1 MAMPE
6 SIGTCDNCGLCCQQL
21 LVEADAVD
29 VMREPR
35 IDLERP
41 IQNLS
46 AQLSVLDAC
55 WVLAGPGMP
64 CPFLTREKRCDIYS
78 TRPQACVAFVPGSP
92 KCQEIRAEHG
102 LGPAVLRPSPH
113 RVLTDIM
120 QQAIQAEVEIG

>member
-46 AQLSVLDAC
+46 AQLSVLDA
-55 WVLAGPGMP
+55 